1 MVAPIEWPPDSSPPP
16 SPLHH
21 RSGRQFGTSSLEIHL
36 KACRV
41 KYERENGKPAPELP
55 KDHPTNKPVTSRE
68 WSEFNAAAEEGWN
81 DSLVPCPNCGRTFL
95 PDRLEIHLRSCR
107 GSSGARLPP
116 STPPPPVAAGRS
128 PSPRGPASK
137 LTLPV
142 CHICGRQFGTSSL
155 EIHLKTCRVKY
166 ERENGKPA
174 PELPKDIPTNKPVKS
189 REWSEF
195 NAAAEEGWNGSL
207 APCPHCGRTFLPDR
221 LEIHLRSCRGG
232 SSSARPPPV
241 APSPATSARRPL
253 TATPPLS
260 PKDTSS
266 GSEGGASAEG
276 GTARVNFCCSP
287 TETRRGAT
295 PRRGSTG
302 GAVGS
307 QDRPLSETRHPDY
320 KGRPSSQKSTPRTA
334 SPAKSGG
341 KEGRSSSSR
350 NGSPSRGKSASR
362 KTPRDRMAELT
373 ELLEAQMITQDEY
386 EAKRAQILSGI

>member
-55 KDHPTNKPVTSRE
+55 KDLPTNKPVTSRE

-137 LTLPV
+137 PTLPV

-232 SSSARPPPV
+232 SSSARPRPWH
-241 APSPATSARRPL
+241 RRPL
-253 TATPPLS
+253 PAHVAHSRRRRRCHPRTRARDRRAVRRLRAVRRVS
-260 PKDTSS
+260 TS
-266 GSEGGASAEG
+266 AA
-276 GTARVNFCCSP
+276 APR
-287 TETRRGAT
+287 RRGAA
-295 PRRGSTG
+295 PRH
-302 GAVGS
+302 GAARPAALW
-307 QDRPLSETRHPDY
+307 DR
-320 KGRPSSQKSTPRTA
+320 RT
-334 SPAKSGG
+334 
-341 KEGRSSSSR
+341 
-350 NGSPSRGKSASR
+350 
-362 KTPRDRMAELT
+362 DR
-373 ELLEAQMITQDEY
+373 
-386 EAKRAQILSGI
+386 